1 METKFWTMQ
10 RRAWVYSIMV
20 ALVPLLV
27 AVGLLTGE
35 LAQLVLNVVA
45 AVLAVGGGGMALT
58 HLSPDMMIKFGIV
71 LDDEED
77 DEEDE
82 LF

>member
-1 METKFWTMQ
+1 METKFWTMR
-10 RRAWVYSIMV
+10 RRAWLYSIMV
-20 ALVPLLV
+20 ATVPLLV

-58 HLSPDMMIKFGIV
+58 HLSPDMMVKFGIV

-77 DEEDE
+77 EDE